1 MGTIMKKFIQA
12 VSGKKA
18 MYVTLILVSI
28 CAVLD
33 VLTSVRLGTKPD
45 FTPITVIYC
54 VIAAWAVCLFD

>member
-1 MGTIMKKFIQA
+1 MKKFIQA

-33 VLTSVRLGTKPD
+33 VLISVRLGTKPD

-54 VIAAWAVCLFD
+54 VIAAWAVCLSD

>member
-1 MGTIMKKFIQA
+1 MKKFIQA

-18 MYVTLILVSI
+18 MYIALILVSI
-28 CAVLD
+28 CAALD
-33 VLTSVRLGTKPD
+33 VFTSVRLGTKPD

>member
-1 MGTIMKKFIQA
+1 MKKFIQA

-18 MYVTLILVSI
+18 MYIALILVSI

-33 VLTSVRLGTKPD
+33 VLISVRLGTKPD

-54 VIAAWAVCLFD
+54 VIAAWAAWAVCLSD

>member
-1 MGTIMKKFIQA
+1 MKKFIQA

-18 MYVTLILVSI
+18 MYIALILVSI

-33 VLTSVRLGTKPD
+33 VLISVRLGTKPD

-54 VIAAWAVCLFD
+54 VIAAWAVCLSD

>member
-1 MGTIMKKFIQA
+1 MKKFIQA

-33 VLTSVRLGTKPD
+33 VLISVRLGTKPD
-45 FTPITVIYC
+45 FTPIAVIYC
-54 VIAAWAVCLFD
+54 VIAAWAVCLSD